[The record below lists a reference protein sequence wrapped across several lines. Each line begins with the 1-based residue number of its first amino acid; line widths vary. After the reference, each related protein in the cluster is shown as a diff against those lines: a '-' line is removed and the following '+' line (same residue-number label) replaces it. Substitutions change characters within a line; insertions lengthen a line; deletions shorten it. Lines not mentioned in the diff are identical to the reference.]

1 MASSSPSFHSAPS
14 SSSQSC
20 KYDVF
25 LSFRGKDTRKTF
37 VDHLHSTLKQHPI
50 HVYKDDTTLPRG
62 EIINQSLIEAI
73 EESRIAIIIFSK
85 NYAGSSWC
93 LDELTHI
100 MKCNN
105 ERDLIVLPIFYDVE
119 PTEVRKQTGEFGEA
133 FAKQEARNGTK
144 VEKWRKTLVDES
156 NISGWELKNTANGHE
171 SPFIEK
177 VVNAVL
183 DRLFLLNSCVDEDL
197 VGMRTRHHELELL
210 LDVNSVGVRMVGIW
224 GVGGSGK
231 TTLATSLYM
240 KISQHFQN
248 HCFVEDIREERSK
261 HRLNKLQEDML
272 SALFK
277 NEAKIPSVVEGKNRI
292 KDMSSR
298 SKVLLILD
306 DVDKLDQ
313 LEALAGKHN
322 WFGSG
327 SRIIITTRDEHL
339 LRTHKVDHVYP
350 IRLLTDD
357 EAVQVFKIHA
367 YNEEDPLED
376 YETLSLRVIS
386 YASGLP
392 LALKVIG
399 SFLYDKKKNE
409 WISALDKLKE
419 TPDPTVMDILKLSFD
434 GLEAYQKDLFLDI
447 ACFWRFYSPDDAMEI
462 FEACGYHPEIG
473 IKVLRQK
480 ALITIGKKE
489 WGGNKFDMHFLVQE
503 MGHYIVRGEHPKNPR
518 KHSRVWK
525 DEEIEAMCFGDATT
539 ENYKTEALT
548 YFANFHNDISS
559 RICEIISRMKKLRWI
574 DVNFSTYFIK
584 DVNGD
589 GRPTIFS
596 DSFHPIELCYLKLE
610 YGVQKELWKGCK
622 HLPHLKV
629 LHLQGMK
636 KLKSTPNFNGLP
648 HLQKLTLEGCY
659 ELEEI
664 HPSFGSHKSLKYLNI
679 SNCPKLRMFPTIVHM
694 RNLKTL
700 TQRECHELEEMHP
713 SFGSQTSLE
722 YLNISA
728 CRKLR
733 MFPTVVPMRNL
744 KTLKIKGC
752 SLKDGEIPFGIGEL
766 SNLKEL
772 DLSGNAFSLL
782 DFSISQLPCLKVLKL
797 SKCFMLNELPDLPSS
812 LVFLNANQWMPFT
825 TNLANDGERILQSML
840 EGEAIANGSL
850 ILLLLGLQIPM
861 GFTPP
866 LLRSKRYTLQIPE
879 NWRDDFS
886 GFLMCAVLNDFII
899 SRDDFKIIVKQASS
913 GVSFE
918 DDLVWEDSD
927 GKGNTLV
934 WYVSFDLLR
943 DTAWW
948 NQTYKSLYFEITIGK
963 CSGFGVKLVE
973 KKNRSGLMETS
984 KKNSY
989 DHTPLFKI
997 EYDKAS
1003 DAIMISSLVHYYD

>member
-1 MASSSPSFHSAPS
+1 
-14 SSSQSC
+14 
-20 KYDVF
+20 
-25 LSFRGKDTRKTF
+25 
-37 VDHLHSTLKQHPI
+37 
-50 HVYKDDTTLPRG
+50 
-62 EIINQSLIEAI
+62 
-73 EESRIAIIIFSK
+73 
-85 NYAGSSWC
+85 
-93 LDELTHI
+93 
-100 MKCNN
+100 
-105 ERDLIVLPIFYDVE
+105 
-119 PTEVRKQTGEFGEA
+119 
-133 FAKQEARNGTK
+133 
-144 VEKWRKTLVDES
+144 
-156 NISGWELKNTANGHE
+156 
-171 SPFIEK
+171 
-177 VVNAVL
+177 
-183 DRLFLLNSCVDEDL
+183 
-197 VGMRTRHHELELL
+197 MRTRHQELELL

-240 KISQHFQN
+240 KISKHFQN

-306 DVDKLDQ
+306 DVDKLEQ

-367 YNEEDPLED
+367 YNEEDPVED

-419 TPDPTVMDILKLSFD
+419 IPDPTVMDILKLSFD

-447 ACFWRFYSPDDAMEI
+447 ACFWRFYSPDDAMEK

-489 WGGNKFDMHFLVQE
+489 WGGNKFDMHDLVQE

-525 DEEIEAMCFGDATT
+525 DEEIEAMCFGDATM

-559 RICEIISRMKKLRWI
+559 HICQIISSMKKLRWI

-636 KLKSTPNFNGLP
+636 KLQSTPDFNGLP
-648 HLQKLTLEGCY
+648 HLQ
-659 ELEEI
+659 
-664 HPSFGSHKSLKYLNI
+664 N
-679 SNCPKLRMFPTIVHM
+679 
-694 RNLKTL
+694 
-700 TQRECHELEEMHP
+700 
-713 SFGSQTSLE
+713 
-722 YLNISA
+722 
-728 CRKLR
+728 
-733 MFPTVVPMRNL
+733 
-744 KTLKIKGC
+744 
-752 SLKDGEIPFGIGEL
+752 LKDGEIPSGIGEL

-797 SKCFMLNELPDLPSS
+797 SKCFMLNDLPDLPSS

-840 EGEAIANGSL
+840 EGEAIEKGSM
-850 ILLLLGLQIPM
+850 ILLLLGLKIPM

-866 LLRSKRYTLQIPE
+866 LLRSKRYTLQLPK
-879 NWRDDFS
+879 NWHDDFS

-899 SRDDFKIIVKQASS
+899 SRGDFKIIVKQASS

-918 DDLVWEDSD
+918 DDLIWEDND

-948 NQTYKSLYFEITIGK
+948 NQTYKALYFEITIGK
-963 CSGFGVKLVE
+963 CSGFGVKLVA
-973 KKNRSGLMETS
+973 KKNRSSLMETS
-984 KKNSY
+984 TKNSY